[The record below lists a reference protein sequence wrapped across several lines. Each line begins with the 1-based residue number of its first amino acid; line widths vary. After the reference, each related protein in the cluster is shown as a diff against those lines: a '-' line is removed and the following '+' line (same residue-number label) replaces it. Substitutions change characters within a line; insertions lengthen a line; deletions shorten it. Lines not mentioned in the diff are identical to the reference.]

1 MSPCPDPRHISNG
14 YVIPSECYADQPYV
28 VRTDDGAWL
37 CVLTTSSGR
46 EGQHGQHVVTARST
60 DQGRTWSPLV
70 DVEPADGP
78 EASYAVLL
86 KGTDGRVFCFYNH
99 NSDDR
104 RWVIADDPPYPG
116 GRCERVDSQGYFVW
130 KASHDHGRTWA
141 ASRTPIPIREFA
153 IDRENAYGG
162 KVQFF
167 WNVGRAFHHEGVAY
181 VSLHKVGGFGE
192 GFFTRSEG
200 VLLASDN
207 LLTEADPARVRWET
221 LPEGDRGLAAP
232 VGLGPIAEEQSFS
245 VLSDGSFFCVYRTIS
260 GYSVCCYSRDK
271 GRSWSPPRMMRYAN
285 GRPIKHP
292 RAANFCWA
300 CGEGRYLY
308 WYHNHGG
315 TWYEDRNPV
324 WLSGG
329 VEIDGAE
336 EREIAWSQPEI
347 ALYDD
352 DPYVRLSY
360 PDLIIQDGRYDVT
373 ETQKD
378 VARVHALDG
387 AMLEALWGQH
397 ERRTR
402 TDEGL
407 LLDASEQALAGDE
420 PVLMPEL
427 PAFTMRDGGR
437 ADYGTKE
444 LRAGFTIEMWVRFDA
459 LVPGGILLN
468 TRADDGQG
476 MLLEVMPEGAL
487 RFTLNDGRT
496 ENAWASDPNRLTAGQ
511 LHHVAIVVDAG
522 PKIMLFI
529 IDGVLCDGGEG
540 RQFGW
545 GRFSPHLR
553 HANGADEAC
562 VGPFDGEVISLRI
575 YGRALWTSEVVG
587 NNGAGAD

>member
-14 YVIPSECYADQPYV
+14 DVIPSECYADQPYV

-37 CVLTTSSGR
+37 CVLTTGSGR
-46 EGQHGQHVVTARST
+46 EGQHGQHVVTSRSS
-60 DQGRTWSPLV
+60 DHGHTWSPLV

-86 KGTDGRVFCFYNH
+86 KGPDGRVFCFYNH

-116 GRCERVDSQGYFVW
+116 GRCERVDSQGYFVC
-130 KASHDHGRTWA
+130 KTSHDHGRSWSA
-141 ASRTPIPIREFA
+141 KRTSIPIREYA

-162 KVQFF
+162 EVQFF
-167 WNVGRAFHHEGVAY
+167 WNVGRAFHHDGVAY

-207 LLTEADPARVRWET
+207 LLTEPDSDKVRWET
-221 LPEGDRGLAAP
+221 LPDGDAGLRAP
-232 VGLGPIAEEQSFS
+232 VGLGPIAEEQSYS
-245 VLSDGSFFCVYRTIS
+245 VMSDGSFFCVYRTIS
-260 GYSVCCYSRDK
+260 GHPVCCYSRDQ
-271 GRSWSPPRMMRYAN
+271 GHTWSAPRMMRYAN

-329 VEIDGAE
+329 IEVEGPDGPV
-336 EREIAWSQPEI
+336 IAWSQPEI

-352 DPYVRLSY
+352 DPYVRMSY
-360 PDLIIQDGRYDVT
+360 PDLIIEGDRYYVT
-373 ETQKD
+373 ETQKE

-387 AMLEALWGQH
+387 AVLEGMWGQSETQPRTREGLVLEA
-397 ERRTR
+397 
-402 TDEGL
+402 DEATLTG
-407 LLDASEQALAGDE
+407 ETPLA
-420 PVLMPEL
+420 MPTL
-427 PAFTMRDGGR
+427 PAFCERDAGR
-437 ADYGTKE
+437 ADYGTRQ
-444 LRAGFTIEMWVRFDA
+444 LRSGFTIEMWLRFDA
-459 LVPGGILLN
+459 LVPGDVVLDA
-468 TRADDGQG
+468 RANNGQG
-476 MLLEVMPEGAL
+476 LLVEVVAGGAL
-487 RFTLNDGRT
+487 RLVMNDGRT
-496 ENAWASDPNRLTAGQ
+496 ENAWSSDPDRLGTEGH
-511 LHHVAIVVDAG
+511 HHVAIVVDAG
-522 PKIMLFI
+522 PRIVMFI
-529 IDGVLCDGGEG
+529 IDGVLCDGGEW

-553 HANGADEAC
+553 HANGSDELRI
-562 VGPFDGEVISLRI
+562 GPFEGTLGRLWVYD
-575 YGRALWTSEVVG
+575 RALRTSEVIA
-587 NNGAGAD
+587 NSRAT